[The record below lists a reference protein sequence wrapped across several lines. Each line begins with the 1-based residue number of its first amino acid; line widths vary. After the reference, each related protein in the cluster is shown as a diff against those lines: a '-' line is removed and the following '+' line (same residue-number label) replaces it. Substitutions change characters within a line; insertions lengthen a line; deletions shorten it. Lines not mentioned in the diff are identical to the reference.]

1 MANDDDMLKSAL
13 GRVHRGDKLTE
24 AELAALRARAKQFLD
39 NPDSAPTAWKAAL
52 TFIGKR
58 KD

>member
-1 MANDDDMLKSAL
+1 MTDLSKAL
-13 GRVHRGDKLTE
+13 QRVHRGERLTE
-24 AELAALRARAKQFLD
+24 AELAALRAQARHFLD

-52 TFIGKR
+52 TFIAKR